1 MCDRINQVFLR
12 VLKSVGRIALLSI
25 SMIIVVQFVLIWIY
39 SYECLYWVDEEGYY
53 DGCSCNFRVDGLD
66 VGGMRFY
73 LEDSYRKEEGYEL
86 TVLLDLNKAHMRTK
100 FMDAFVEVRG
110 KSVPIQLLEEDFQGV
125 HRHYKFAQTTN
136 LRPLHPGDK
145 LEIVVRIHVEDGENG
160 KVGEI
165 CGRARLVAKK
175 VRLIAWP
182 T

>member
-25 SMIIVVQFVLIWIY
+25 SMVIAVPFVLMWIY
-39 SYECLYWVDEEGYY
+39 SYECLYWVDEDGNY
-53 DGCSCNFRVDGLD
+53 DGCSCNFRVDGVK

-73 LEDSYRKEEGYEL
+73 LEDFYHKEDGYEL
-86 TVLLDLNKAHMRTK
+86 TVLLDLDKANVRTK

-110 KSVPIQLLEEDFQGV
+110 KGVPIQLIEEDFQGV
-125 HRHYKFAQTTN
+125 HRHYKFAQTPN

-145 LEIVVRIHVEDGENG
+145 LEVVVRIHVEDDKDG

-165 CGRARLVAKK
+165 CGRARLVAKRL
-175 VRLIAWP
+175 RLIAWP